1 MGGSGKGR
9 QAGLELCSG
18 KQIPKVAWRGWLEE
32 WIECPACETRVR
44 MTQLGWGAVGLS
56 HELTNAVAYQA
67 RPAPLPTALRG
78 HSTAP
83 IKDLVEKQEVT
94 SAM

>member
-18 KQIPKVAWRGWLEE
+18 KQIPKVAWRGRLEE
-32 WIECPACETRVR
+32 WIKCPGCESGVR

-56 HELTNAVAYQA
+56 HELTKAGCV
-67 RPAPLPTALRG
+67 P
-78 HSTAP
+78 STAGP
-83 IKDLVEKQEVT
+83 AAR
-94 SAM
+94 SAAEARHSPD